1 MKQRNAHVDYIRG
14 IAILLVMLGHTV
26 SNNGMNDFADSGMYK
41 VIFALQM
48 PLFML
53 VSGYVTKYSRP
64 IDSGKALASFFGRRS
79 LCYLLPWGV
88 WTLFRGFAFGG
99 WTLGTVKNEAVS
111 LLWNM
116 DSGYWFLFS
125 LWTICAVWGTGS
137 FIANKLTEKR
147 VPRVILCSVF
157 SAALSVGLFFVG
169 LKAGLSFL
177 NIKLTLYY
185 IPFFFLGYVFASFY
199 GTFEHGKKFRVVETS
214 VAALSFVAF
223 VAITLNRNVY
233 YLGESVSE
241 ISIRIICSL
250 TGCISVIFFSVKF
263 FEEFKA
269 CAWLETLKKGVT
281 VIGRESLGF
290 YLIHYLF
297 LNMIRL
303 PAGTSFY
310 SFEAFETC
318 LMNYILTVLLS
329 AVVIYIINRCAPLKA
344 VLFGKFKK

>member
-1 MKQRNAHVDYIRG
+1 MEY
-14 IAILLVMLGHTV
+14 
-26 SNNGMNDFADSGMYK
+26 
-41 VIFALQM
+41 
-48 PLFML
+48 
-53 VSGYVTKYSRP
+53 
-64 IDSGKALASFFGRRS
+64 
-79 LCYLLPWGV
+79 
-88 WTLFRGFAFGG
+88 
-99 WTLGTVKNEAVS
+99 
-111 LLWNM
+111 
-116 DSGYWFLFS
+116 GYWFLFS

-223 VAITLNRNVY
+223 VAVTLNRNVY

-318 LMNYILTVLLS
+318 LMNYILTMLLS

>member
-64 IDSGKALASFFGRRS
+64 IDSGKTLASFFGRRS

-157 SAALSVGLFFVG
+157 FAALSGGLFFVG
-169 LKAGLSFL
+169 LKTGLSFL
-177 NIKLTLYY
+177 SIKLTF
-185 IPFFFLGYVFASFY
+185 IISRSFSSGMFLRRFTGRLNTVKSFALPKLPLRRY
-199 GTFEHGKKFRVVETS
+199 R
-214 VAALSFVAF
+214 LSH
-223 VAITLNRNVY
+223 L
-233 YLGESVSE
+233 LQ
-241 ISIRIICSL
+241 SL
-250 TGCISVIFFSVKF
+250 
-263 FEEFKA
+263 
-269 CAWLETLKKGVT
+269 
-281 VIGRESLGF
+281 
-290 YLIHYLF
+290 
-297 LNMIRL
+297 
-303 PAGTSFY
+303 
-310 SFEAFETC
+310 
-318 LMNYILTVLLS
+318 
-329 AVVIYIINRCAPLKA
+329 
-344 VLFGKFKK
+344 

>member
-199 GTFEHGKKFRVVETS
+199 GTFEHGKKFHVVETS

-233 YLGESVSE
+233 YLGESVRKSQSE
-241 ISIRIICSL
+241 L
-250 TGCISVIFFSVKF
+250 
-263 FEEFKA
+263 
-269 CAWLETLKKGVT
+269 
-281 VIGRESLGF
+281 
-290 YLIHYLF
+290 Y
-297 LNMIRL
+297 
-303 PAGTSFY
+303 
-310 SFEAFETC
+310 
-318 LMNYILTVLLS
+318 VL
-329 AVVIYIINRCAPLKA
+329 
-344 VLFGKFKK
+344 

>member
-116 DSGYWFLFS
+116 RS
-125 LWTICAVWGTGS
+125 
-137 FIANKLTEKR
+137 
-147 VPRVILCSVF
+147 
-157 SAALSVGLFFVG
+157 LSV
-169 LKAGLSFL
+169 A
-177 NIKLTLYY
+177 
-185 IPFFFLGYVFASFY
+185 
-199 GTFEHGKKFRVVETS
+199 
-214 VAALSFVAF
+214 
-223 VAITLNRNVY
+223 
-233 YLGESVSE
+233 
-241 ISIRIICSL
+241 
-250 TGCISVIFFSVKF
+250 
-263 FEEFKA
+263 
-269 CAWLETLKKGVT
+269 
-281 VIGRESLGF
+281 
-290 YLIHYLF
+290 
-297 LNMIRL
+297 
-303 PAGTSFY
+303 
-310 SFEAFETC
+310 
-318 LMNYILTVLLS
+318 
-329 AVVIYIINRCAPLKA
+329 
-344 VLFGKFKK
+344 